1 MVLAQVKGS
10 VVASAKVDSLN
21 ARKLLLVEIVT
32 LGEKDLERT
41 RRHMVCVDAVGAGTG
56 ELVLVVMGSSARTAP
71 DLADVPADAVIVGI
85 VDSVQA
91 CGREL
96 ALAEIQ

>member
-32 LGEKDLERT
+32 LGETDLERT
-41 RRHMVCVDAVGAGTG
+41 RRHLVCVDAVGAGAG
-56 ELVLVVMGSSARTAP
+56 ELVLVVMGSSARIAP
-71 DLADVPADAVIVGI
+71 DLTEVPADAVIVGI
-85 VDSVQA
+85 VDSLKA

-96 ALAEIQ
+96 ALAEMQ

>member
-32 LGEKDLERT
+32 LGEVDLERT
-41 RRHMVCVDAVGAGTG
+41 RRHLVCVDAVGAGAG
-56 ELVLVVMGSSARTAP
+56 ELVLVVTGSSARIAP
-71 DLADVPADAVIVGI
+71 DLAEVSADAVIVGI

-91 CGREL
+91 RGRDL
-96 ALAEIQ
+96 ALAERQ

>member
-21 ARKLLLVEIVT
+21 ARKLLLVETVT

-41 RRHMVCVDAVGAGTG
+41 RRHMVCVDAVGAGQAVACHAV
-56 ELVLVVMGSSARTAP
+56 VLVTRGAGQP
-71 DLADVPADAVIVGI
+71 PA
-85 VDSVQA
+85 
-91 CGREL
+91 
-96 ALAEIQ
+96 